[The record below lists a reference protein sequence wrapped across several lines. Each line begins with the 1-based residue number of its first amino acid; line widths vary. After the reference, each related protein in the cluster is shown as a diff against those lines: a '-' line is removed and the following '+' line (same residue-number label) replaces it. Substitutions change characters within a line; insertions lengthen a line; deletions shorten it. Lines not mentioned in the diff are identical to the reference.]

1 MNELR
6 QKLRSA
12 RGDLVHTGLGILIG
26 VMACAQALAA
36 TGPFDGT
43 DSGPP
48 IAGRPITPTEPDRP
62 ASRALTG
69 NPLWAL
75 PLSLLSSTR
84 ERPLFS
90 PSRRPPAVAVVSAP
104 PPPPPPPAPPAVPE
118 HPPLTLVGTI
128 IGKTESIGI
137 FIDQATK
144 DVVRLRTGEAHA
156 NWTLR
161 AIEGREAV
169 LESNQQE
176 ATLALPPRNGLDQ
189 AAPSAP
195 ATTAAKAPPQTRMG
209 DAGQKMIPA
218 MPGAATTSTIPAGKP
233 NDSGPSM
240 RVDRQ
245 ATTPPA
251 ATAVADA
258 SPDAA
263 LPTTSPTQLP
273 TTSPT
278 TVDTTTWV
286 DGDGRPIGPPPA
298 QWPALTK
305 NEKPDGEPP
314 PPWFDGD
321 NQPISPPPA
330 RSLAEGDAPPGA
342 APTTWVDGDG
352 QSISPPPN
360 TAPHKPVAWVD
371 GDGQIVSSR

>member
-1 MNELR
+1 L
-6 QKLRSA
+6 
-12 RGDLVHTGLGILIG
+12 
-26 VMACAQALAA
+26 
-36 TGPFDGT
+36 
-43 DSGPP
+43 
-48 IAGRPITPTEPDRP
+48 
-62 ASRALTG
+62 LTG

-104 PPPPPPPAPPAVPE
+104 PPPPPPPAPPAVAE

-176 ATLALPPRNGLDQ
+176 ATLALPARNGLDQ

-233 NDSGPSM
+233 NDSEPS
-240 RVDRQ
+240 
-245 ATTPPA
+245 PA

-258 SPDAA
+258 STDAA

-278 TVDTTTWV
+278 TSTATWV
-286 DGDGRPIGPPPA
+286 DGDGRPIGPPPVRP
-298 QWPALTK
+298 PALTK

-321 NQPISPPPA
+321 HQPISPPPA
-330 RSLAEGDAPPGA
+330 LSLAESSAPPGA
-342 APTTWVDGDG
+342 APTTWIDGDG